1 MKKQRG
7 ESTAASRK
15 NLRRHGS
22 PAQPP
27 GEADDRQH
35 AAENLHSGAEGEI
48 KAALEQRIP
57 LGRYGTPDE
66 VASVITFLCSD
77 DARFVSGSFYTVDG
91 GMTNY

>member
-1 MKKQRG
+1 M
-7 ESTAASRK
+7 STDER
-15 NLRRHGS
+15 L
-22 PAQPP
+22 
-27 GEADDRQH
+27 
-35 AAENLHSGAEGEI
+35 
-48 KAALEQRIP
+48 AALEQRIP